1 MEGDIKDNKY
11 NSFEVSKVDRQ
22 FSGLLESKK
31 MCTIPRLAIIGAGP
45 AGLSTTRVFLANA
58 SNFKIQLFEKDYAPG
73 GLWHYP
79 QHDKRHRV
87 MYDQLETN
95 ISKHLMKF
103 SGFPFPHQV
112 PHFPWRQDVYG
123 YLDSYYKRFIQ
134 DRQNVVLNLN
144 TSVISLSKDC
154 DIWRITTRNN
164 TTGREQSQEFDH
176 VVVANGHYDRSYIP
190 DTPGLQDWLDH
201 GAAIHSRD
209 FQNCGIGRD
218 KNVVVVGSGSSG
230 SDILN
235 QVWTVA
241 NKVYLSTSNVE
252 THELA
257 TVIPRIKQVNWPQ
270 RSVQLTNGEKLEN
283 IDLLI
288 YSTGYL
294 FSYPF
299 FDANLRKDVLATTS
313 DSTERLYN
321 LWQQIFYVKDPTLA
335 FSLLPGLIIPFP
347 LAELQ
352 ASLMVKVFT
361 NKLKVPNLPDDELYK
376 EQLSQRAKY
385 HQISDFKDIDY
396 YRQLQSLLNEAG
408 GQNDPFKPVIW
419 DDNYKAMRENG
430 PQDKSNRQQ
439 QLVPHLK
446 QLKSQHKDYR
456 LLDRSS

>member
-1 MEGDIKDNKY
+1 
-11 NSFEVSKVDRQ
+11 
-22 FSGLLESKK
+22 
-31 MCTIPRLAIIGAGP
+31 MCTTPRLAIIGAGP
-45 AGLSTTRVFLANA
+45 AGLSTARVFLANA
-58 SNFKIQLFEKDYAPG
+58 SHFKIQMFERDYAPG

-79 QHDKRHRV
+79 QHDRRHRV

-103 SGFPFPHQV
+103 SGFPFPQQV

-123 YLDSYYKRFIQ
+123 YLSSYYKRFVEDQ
-134 DRQNVVLNLN
+134 KNVALHLN
-144 TSVISLSKDC
+144 TSVVSLSKKRDL
-154 DIWRITTRNN
+154 WQVTTRDN
-164 TTGREQSQEFDH
+164 TTGKEQSQEFDH
-176 VVVANGHYDRSYIP
+176 VVVANGHYDRSYLP

-209 FQNCGIGRD
+209 FVNCGIGRG
-218 KNVVVVGSGSSG
+218 KNVVVIGKGSSG

-241 NKVYLSTSNVE
+241 NKVYLSVSNVE
-252 THELA
+252 PNELA
-257 TVIPRIKQVNWPQ
+257 TVVPKIKQVDWSQ
-270 RSVQLTNGEKLEN
+270 RSVELVNGEKLEN

-299 FDANLRKDVLATTS
+299 FDPELRRDVLGTTE

-352 ASLMVKVFT
+352 AALMVKVFT
-361 NKLKVPNLPDDELYK
+361 NKLKVPSLPDDELYK

-385 HQISDFKDIDY
+385 HQISDFKDVDY
-396 YRQLQSLLNEAG
+396 YRELQSLLDEAG
-408 GQNDPFKPVIW
+408 GQNDPFKPVVW
-419 DDNYKAMRENG
+419 DDNYKTMRENG
-430 PQDKSNRQQ
+430 PQDKANRQK
-439 QLVPHLK
+439 QLVQHLK
-446 QLKSQHKDYR
+446 KLKSQREDYR
-456 LLDRSS
+456 LLDRDS